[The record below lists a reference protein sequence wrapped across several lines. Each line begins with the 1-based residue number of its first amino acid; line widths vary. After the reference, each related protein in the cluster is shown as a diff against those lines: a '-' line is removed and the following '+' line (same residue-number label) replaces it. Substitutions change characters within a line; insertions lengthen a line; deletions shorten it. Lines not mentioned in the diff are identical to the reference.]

1 VGAYPTVKRKLAGV
15 KSPNHRTFSGKLCPT
30 AGIDFLF
37 IHEALQFRN
46 EFVRLEGRGEEFQH
60 TLQIFGLY
68 RFPGLAPAVKAVL
81 RKLADDQNGTR
92 NVLQDIFGV
101 AAEKQVFS
109 TGISVWR

>member
-1 VGAYPTVKRKLAGV
+1 MGPDPTVERKLV
-15 KSPNHRTFSGKLCPT
+15 CVESPNHRTFPGKLRPT
-30 AGIDFLF
+30 PGVDFLL